1 MKSVNPKSENYNT
14 GGRLK
19 VHTSNDVSVPKPSL
33 GARILGAFTGGG
45 KSGRD

>member
-1 MKSVNPKSENYNT
+1 MKSVNPKSANYNT

-33 GARILGAFTGGG
+33 GARILGTITGRNGGG
-45 KSGRD
+45 RD

>member
-19 VHTSNDVSVPKPSL
+19 VHASNDVSVPKPSL
-33 GARILGAFTGGG
+33 GARILATFTGRKNG
-45 KSGRD
+45 GRD